1 MTATD
6 TRDAVLRQ
14 VDELEGELVDFCQRL
29 IRLPT
34 VNPPGENYL
43 ECAELI
49 GRELETCG
57 FSIEYLTAEAR
68 PEHSEPFP
76 RTNVIGR
83 LPGRSEHPALHV
95 NGHFDVVPA
104 GDGWTRDPFGGEI
117 EDGILYGRGSADM
130 KAGLA
135 AALYAAE
142 AIRRAGI
149 TLDVPIEVSGTV
161 DEESGGLAGAAYL
174 AECGRITADN
184 TAYAIIP
191 EPFSPHRVCI
201 GHRGVYWAKITAT
214 GHIAHGSMPW
224 LGTNAIDS
232 MGPLLEALRTEL
244 QPAIA
249 ERLTNMPVVPEDAR
263 RGSLNI
269 NAIAGGQYGQPTQTP
284 CVADH
289 CELII
294 DRRYLLEEGFD
305 ATRAEILELID
316 RVAGEDERR
325 RFDVE
330 DMLIVHPTQ
339 APDGSPL
346 VAALEES
353 IEHVTSRPAEIVA
366 SPGTYDQKHFAR
378 IGGVEHCVAYGPGTL
393 EEAHQPDEH
402 CAVSDIVDS
411 AKVMAL
417 TLLKLGTG

>member
-1 MTATD
+1 MD
-6 TRDAVLRQ
+6 SGSQDAVLRQ
-14 VDELEGELVDFCQRL
+14 VDELQDELVDFCQRL

-49 GRELETCG
+49 GRELEHCG
-57 FSIEYLTAEAR
+57 FETEFLTAESR
-68 PEHSEPFP
+68 PEHSELFP

-83 LPGRSEHPALHV
+83 LEGRSERPALHL

-117 EDGILYGRGSADM
+117 EDGVLYGRGSADM

-135 AALYAAE
+135 AGLYAAE

-149 TLDVPIEVSGTV
+149 TLDTPVEVSGTV
-161 DEESGGLAGAAYL
+161 DEESGGMAGVAYL
-174 AECGRITADN
+174 AESGRITSEN

-191 EPFSPHRVCI
+191 EPFSPHRICV

-224 LGTNAIDS
+224 LGHNAIES
-232 MGPLLEALRTEL
+232 MAPLLEALRTKL
-244 QPAIA
+244 QPNIA
-249 ERLTNMPVVPEDAR
+249 DRVTSMPVVPDEAR

-294 DRRYLLEEGFD
+294 DRRYLIEEGFD
-305 ATRAEILELID
+305 ATRDEILELVETI
-316 RVAGEDERR
+316 AAEDESR
-325 RFDVE
+325 RFGVE
-330 DMLIVHPTQ
+330 DLLIVHPTQ

-346 VAALEES
+346 VEALETA
-353 IEHVTSRPAEIVA
+353 IELVTDRSADIVA

-378 IGGVEHCVAYGPGTL
+378 IAGVEHCVAYGPGTL
-393 EEAHQPDEH
+393 EQAHQPDEH
-402 CAVSDIVDS
+402 CAISDIVDS

-417 TLLKLGTG
+417 TLLQLGRN